1 MVSYSGLGSCTVS
14 INSHLIPGQDGEEE
28 AEVAEGGQ
36 GEQVAAKQTKK
47 RPQKKTVEQ
56 NLNNIN
62 LSESEMKCE
71 VNNMTKVKTSQIYL
85 DGTSHNI
92 HCFKV
97 ALKKIMLLKG

>member
-1 MVSYSGLGSCTVS
+1 MVYCWCHSLSGPCTVLLK
-14 INSHLIPGQDGEEE
+14 SHLISGQDGIEE
-28 AEVAEGGQ
+28 AVAEGGQ

-71 VNNMTKVKTSQIYL
+71 VNNIRVWLSQVK
-85 DGTSHNI
+85 
-92 HCFKV
+92 
-97 ALKKIMLLKG
+97 KKIV